1 MDRIIVKMP
10 KSSVARLLP
19 IWLDM
24 SRTGTSG
31 DALIEIL
38 DLCEQALAA
47 FDAQEE
53 SQIPE
58 SRSDQLLLPAPQH
71 PKKDRRG
78 FTLIKGGQY
87 DRSQEAESR

>member
-1 MDRIIVKMP
+1 MKMP

-47 FDAQEE
+47 FDAEDE
-53 SQIPE
+53 SQNPE

-71 PKKDRRG
+71 SNKDRRG
-78 FTLIKGGQY
+78 FVLIKGGQY
-87 DRSQEAESR
+87 ARPQEAESR